1 MKDLPHSCI
10 PLAISAQH
18 NMDQMCTYLGWAKWV
33 KPNQKS
39 HTSATEETMWSTISG
54 WFVQQLSR
62 SGGPNMLQGAM
73 PLSCVFLLG
82 GELFV
87 TGNISFLL
95 LNKLL
100 GKLSLYKA
108 LY

>member
-1 MKDLPHSCI
+1 
-10 PLAISAQH
+10 
-18 NMDQMCTYLGWAKWV
+18 
-33 KPNQKS
+33 
-39 HTSATEETMWSTISG
+39 
-54 WFVQQLSR
+54 
-62 SGGPNMLQGAM
+62 MLQGAM